1 MWAAFALVGYAAWLV
16 CKPIIAAEQYA
27 DDQLRVLHGMKTG
40 KPANPVKD
48 DKTSKPGLDQ
58 SNDSAGLAPVGEI
71 SV

>member
-16 CKPIIAAEQYA
+16 YKPIIAAEQYA
-27 DDQLRVLHGMKTG
+27 DDQLRVLHGMKPT
-40 KPANPVKD
+40 NLVKD

-58 SNDSAGLAPVGEI
+58 SNDNDSAGLAPVGEI